1 MTSPHNPTV
10 VIVGAGSMGLV
21 TGYHLSLAGAQV
33 TYFVRPKRAEE
44 LKQPQFLYWL
54 DKQELHEFKNY
65 SHFTDP
71 SSILS
76 SSYDYMLVTIDA
88 KSVQSEEGE
97 EFVKIIGQAARDKTT
112 KVIIDSVFLGARD
125 RILEKSS
132 LADNQVT
139 SAGLGIIAYP
149 GKTANLRVYP
159 PADSD
164 LVKKADMVYMDSIGN
179 SFILEDYIPSI
190 SSSFSKLYNA
200 YGVSNCIIWS
210 STQYALN
217 IFPLFAVFIGLEP
230 LG

>member
-1 MTSPHNPTV
+1 M
-10 VIVGAGSMGLV
+10 
-21 TGYHLSLAGAQV
+21 
-33 TYFVRPKRAEE
+33 
-44 LKQPQFLYWL
+44 YWL

-65 SHFTDP
+65 SDFTDP

-76 SSYDYMLVTIDA
+76 SSYDYMLITIDA

-97 EFVKIIGQAARDKTT
+97 ELVKIIGQAARDKTT

-139 SAGLGIIAYP
+139 SAGLDIIAYP

-164 LVKKADMVYMDSIGN
+164 LVKKADMAYMDSIGN